1 MIMRRRGL
9 ENDRLPCEVL
19 ALTQACIHRPGDWIW
34 NVKSREPVKVIE
46 VIELWEKGVYR
57 VWSPSR
63 DAVIQLQE
71 DELSPITQADIP
83 SSERLLYAVSG
94 ARIEESLAHL
104 DIPIAPVEARVV
116 PLPHQIHAVS
126 RAILSDR
133 VRYLLAD
140 EVGLGKTIEAGL
152 IMREMKIRGLVR
164 RTLVV
169 APKGLVMQWAQ
180 EMENRFYERF
190 HVVEPSEITTLSQ
203 FDRETNLW
211 RRFDQVIVPMDAVK
225 PLESRRGWGKEQ
237 VERYNQERFE
247 KLVAAGWDL
256 VIVDEA
262 HRVAG
267 SSGMVAR
274 HRLGQGLAQASPYF
288 LLLTAT
294 PHQGKTESF
303 HRLMSLLDKEAF
315 PNVDSIKKER
325 VAPFVIRTE
334 KCRAIDEKGR
344 PLFKPRRTQLVPVA
358 WKTQH
363 KKQRMLY
370 EAVTEYV
377 REGYNL
383 ALKEKRNYVGF
394 LMVLMQRLV
403 ASSTKAI
410 RTALE
415 RRLQVIEEEAP
426 NHFISLENLEE
437 DWWDTDGQDQLEE
450 VLKYRLV
457 GFANEREQVKRL
469 LSLAWECEFQSDARA
484 EALLEWIY
492 RLQAEE
498 NDPELK
504 FLIFTEFTATQEM
517 IKEFLEDRGFSA
529 VCLNGSMSLEERRR
543 VQQEFSSKARI
554 LVSTDAGGEGLNLQF
569 CHVILNYDLPWNPM
583 RIEQRIG
590 RVDRIGQ
597 EHTVRA
603 LNFVLE
609 NTIEHRVQEVLQE
622 KLAAILAD
630 FGVDKMSDVLDSAEV
645 ASDFEGL
652 YKEAILSPEELEP
665 KVQELESELR
675 ERFREATTTNRLLTG
690 EAELNTWLVE
700 RISTH
705 PLPYW
710 TERMLV
716 NYVLSAGGRVE
727 PRLAGYDLT
736 WPEGLAMK
744 GVSFSREEA
753 DRHSLSY
760 LSLGEPRVRE
770 LLSRLPFVVPGQPIP
785 KIRLRKLQQE
795 IRGYWSLWRIAIFA
809 ENARETRIMPM
820 FEQEGDGKMFIPTAQ
835 RIWDLLLEQPSVD
848 IEGYVPCEETVEVYN
863 RLKGDA
869 DRYGYD
875 LFRELES
882 QHEER
887 LQEEREK
894 AQYWFQ
900 SRRDAILKIGL
911 PTVREHRLAELSRE
925 EENWFLQHKEKET
938 ILPGLSAIT
947 IVHIEGDRQ

>member
-1 MIMRRRGL
+1 
-9 ENDRLPCEVL
+9 
-19 ALTQACIHRPGDWIW
+19 
-34 NVKSREPVKVIE
+34 
-46 VIELWEKGVYR
+46 
-57 VWSPSR
+57 
-63 DAVIQLQE
+63 
-71 DELSPITQADIP
+71 
-83 SSERLLYAVSG
+83 
-94 ARIEESLAHL
+94 
-104 DIPIAPVEARVV
+104 
-116 PLPHQIHAVS
+116 
-126 RAILSDR
+126 
-133 VRYLLAD
+133 
-140 EVGLGKTIEAGL
+140 
-152 IMREMKIRGLVR
+152 
-164 RTLVV
+164 
-169 APKGLVMQWAQ
+169 
-180 EMENRFYERF
+180 
-190 HVVEPSEITTLSQ
+190 
-203 FDRETNLW
+203 
-211 RRFDQVIVPMDAVK
+211 
-225 PLESRRGWGKEQ
+225 
-237 VERYNQERFE
+237 
-247 KLVAAGWDL
+247 
-256 VIVDEA
+256 
-262 HRVAG
+262 
-267 SSGMVAR
+267 
-274 HRLGQGLAQASPYF
+274 
-288 LLLTAT
+288 
-294 PHQGKTESF
+294 
-303 HRLMSLLDKEAF
+303 
-315 PNVDSIKKER
+315 
-325 VAPFVIRTE
+325 
-334 KCRAIDEKGR
+334 
-344 PLFKPRRTQLVPVA
+344 
-358 WKTQH
+358 
-363 KKQRMLY
+363 
-370 EAVTEYV
+370 
-377 REGYNL
+377 
-383 ALKEKRNYVGF
+383 
-394 LMVLMQRLV
+394 
-403 ASSTKAI
+403 
-410 RTALE
+410 
-415 RRLQVIEEEAP
+415 
-426 NHFISLENLEE
+426 
-437 DWWDTDGQDQLEE
+437 
-450 VLKYRLV
+450 
-457 GFANEREQVKRL
+457 
-469 LSLAWECEFQSDARA
+469 
-484 EALLEWIY
+484 
-492 RLQAEE
+492 
-498 NDPELK
+498 
-504 FLIFTEFTATQEM
+504 
-517 IKEFLEDRGFSA
+517 
-529 VCLNGSMSLEERRR
+529 
-543 VQQEFSSKARI
+543 
-554 LVSTDAGGEGLNLQF
+554 
-569 CHVILNYDLPWNPM
+569 
-583 RIEQRIG
+583 
-590 RVDRIGQ
+590 
-597 EHTVRA
+597 
-603 LNFVLE
+603 
-609 NTIEHRVQEVLQE
+609 
-622 KLAAILAD
+622 
-630 FGVDKMSDVLDSAEV
+630 MSDVLDSAEV